1 MWSMCEAR
9 AAERHTAREEAGKSR
24 AGRREGERVQGLE
37 GELTNKHIY
46 LPENVSDGQ
55 QT

>member
-9 AAERHTAREEAGKSR
+9 AAERHTAREA
-24 AGRREGERVQGLE
+24 GERAQGLE